1 MDKQIRFIDSSY
13 NELFTIPDSGHI
25 FIIDKNGES
34 MKATC
39 KYIDDYH
46 TEIDGKCYNILQWA
60 RIMERNEKISSP
72 IDNLETSVNWFT
84 NKLFVKKNYD
94 VVNQDKFFKTDYG
107 FEEIYY
113 NPDST
118 AGGQLVYNEFSFELI
133 REASKQDSIEK
144 FFDYLNSNC
153 KQSLMD
159 IDSPEFMDYLKEFM
173 EQDADYLKDDKET
186 ANAMIKAANENKK
199 QSKTEP
205 ER

>member
-13 NELFTIPDSGHI
+13 NELFTIPDGGHI

-133 REASKQDSIEK
+133 REAAKQDTIPK
-144 FFDYLNSNC
+144 FYDYLNSNC

-159 IDSPEFMDYLKEFM
+159 IDSPEFMEYLKEFM
-173 EQDADYLKDDKET
+173 EQDADYLKDNKET
-186 ANAMIKAANENKK
+186 ANAMIKAANEDKK
-199 QSKTEP
+199 RNKTEP